1 MVLIT
6 PSSSHR
12 SSSISSCSPTSFTPS
27 SSNSDVP
34 YTRTTRCPSAWTQT
48 HDRPEGSGTTL
59 ISTVTS
65 WVSSGAPPVMSL
77 MSTPRV
83 PVGDV
88 ERLVLGHLAG
98 EPVGGVHLSYA
109 ANVGR
114 RSRLCAVAGQRVSCS
129 AARRFSSLA
138 RSTQYRAGPR
148 TYQSC
153 SACRLRS
160 ATGCNRYPATKVR
173 VAASTLWRPS
183 IDRKSVV

>member
-88 ERLVLGHLAG
+88 ERLVLGHLTDDL
-98 EPVGGVHLSYA
+98 VGSIHLGHASKRPRKRLA
-109 ANVGR
+109 VSFCVLQSGR
-114 RSRLCAVAGQRVSCS
+114 RMCPSSRPHRH
-129 AARRFSSLA
+129 
-138 RSTQYRAGPR
+138 
-148 TYQSC
+148 
-153 SACRLRS
+153 
-160 ATGCNRYPATKVR
+160 
-173 VAASTLWRPS
+173 RPQT
-183 IDRKSVV
+183 RKSAQPPLDERHTTSQGDGSSSGRDPAKSTTGGTAVQ